1 MVNQP
6 GAQTAS
12 PTSHPVEQALVHHA
26 QGQQSTGDKAQ
37 QVEQALVHRTE
48 AEIQQAIDTVKQDLD
63 TVKTGLQTLSTDL
76 SKAPGVI
83 MGEVDQLLLDF
94 MMSADPNP
102 EHQEIFRK
110 ALNALRYGQ

>member
-1 MVNQP
+1 
-6 GAQTAS
+6 
-12 PTSHPVEQALVHHA
+12 
-26 QGQQSTGDKAQ
+26 
-37 QVEQALVHRTE
+37 
-48 AEIQQAIDTVKQDLD
+48 
-63 TVKTGLQTLSTDL
+63 
-76 SKAPGVI
+76 